1 MPPNFLFSAVIFY
14 STLNNIVSLFFSK
27 LTHLCYYMCFCHLS
41 IRTLETYFSVFNQIK
56 IRLGSIQLLRLH
68 LGEGERG
75 VHQNVNIC
83 KQGRAGVMLMQRFAY
98 NFY

>member
-27 LTHLCYYMCFCHLS
+27 LTHFCYYMCFCHLS
-41 IRTLETYFSVFNQIK
+41 ICSLETYFSIFNQIK

-68 LGEGERG
+68 LGVGRGESIKMRTYANKG
-75 VHQNVNIC
+75 
-83 KQGRAGVMLMQRFAY
+83 GGVMLMQTFAY